1 MMGSS
6 YLRGEDFL
14 SGDVL
19 SQNEIDA
26 LLSALSSGE
35 MDADELKKEQSEKK
49 VKAYDFKRALRFSKD
64 QIRSLTRIHENFAR
78 LLTTFFSAQLRTY
91 VQFNVASA
99 DQIPY
104 EEFIRSIPK
113 MTILNVFEVSPL
125 NGRIL
130 MEVNPNIAYAMMDR
144 MMGGRGT
151 SINKVENLTE
161 IETKIMSNTFENAFD
176 YFREAMEELVD
187 IEPSLEEFEVNP
199 QFLQM
204 VSPNETVV
212 VISLNTTISDT
223 SGMINICIPH
233 VVLEPII
240 QKLSGHYWMQTE
252 KKAAEPEVIQQLERS
267 VKKSVIPLVAQLGT
281 SEIAIQD
288 FLMLDVGDVIEMNQ
302 TIEEPLLIKV
312 GDIPKFY
319 GQPGKVNK
327 KIAVQILGALERGKE
342 DDE

>member
-1 MMGSS
+1 MEVYKM
-6 YLRGEDFL
+6 

-26 LLSALSSGE
+26 LLSALSTGE
-35 MDADELKKEQSEKK
+35 MDADELKKEQSEKRVK
-49 VKAYDFKRALRFSKD
+49 VYDFKRALRFSKD

-78 LLTTFFSAQLRTY
+78 LMTTFFSAQLRTY
-91 VQFNVASA
+91 VQISVASA

-113 MTILNVFEVSPL
+113 MTILNVFEVPPL
-125 NGRIL
+125 DGRII

-144 MMGGRGT
+144 MMGGKGT
-151 SINKVENLTE
+151 SINKVDNLTE
-161 IETKIMSNTFENAFD
+161 IETKIMSSMFEKACE
-176 YFREAMEELVD
+176 YLQEAWESIVQIDPILT
-187 IEPSLEEFEVNP
+187 EFEVNP

-212 VISLNTTISDT
+212 VISLNTTIAET

-240 QKLSGHYWMQTE
+240 PKLSIQYWMQNKKQDRVPE
-252 KKAAEPEVIQQLERS
+252 EIVKLEENIKKA
-267 VKKSVIPLVAQLGT
+267 VIPISAELGN
-281 SEIAIQD
+281 SQISIQD
-288 FLMLDVGDVIEMNQ
+288 FLMLDIGDVIELNQ
-302 TIEEPLLIKV
+302 SIENPLLIKV
-312 GDIPKFY
+312 GEIPRFI

-327 KIAVQILGALERGKE
+327 KLAIQVLETWKGGE
-342 DDE
+342 DDNGQ

>member
-1 MMGSS
+1 M
-6 YLRGEDFL
+6 
-14 SGDVL
+14 SGDIL

-35 MDADELKKEQSEKK
+35 MDADELKKEQQEKK
-49 VKAYDFKRALRFSKD
+49 VKSYDFRRALRFSKD

-78 LLTTFFSAQLRTY
+78 LLTTYFSAQLRTL
-91 VQFNVASA
+91 VQISVTSA

-113 MTILNVFEVSPL
+113 MTILNVFEVTPL
-125 NGRIL
+125 DGRIL

-144 MMGGRGT
+144 MMGGKGT
-151 SINKVENLTE
+151 SVNKVENLTE
-161 IETKIMSNTFENAFD
+161 IESKIMSNTFEQAFD
-176 YFREAMEELVD
+176 YLREALEDIVE
-187 IEPSLEEFEVNP
+187 IEPTLSEFEVNP

-212 VISLNTTISDT
+212 VISLNTTIGDT

-240 QKLSGHYWMQTE
+240 PKLSGHYWMQTE
-252 KKAAEPEVIQQLERS
+252 KKAPVPEVAEALQNNIQKSIVS
-267 VKKSVIPLVAQLGT
+267 VVAELGT
-281 SEIAIQD
+281 SDISIQD
-288 FLMLDVGDVIEMNQ
+288 FLMLDIGDVIEMNQ
-302 TIEEPLLIKV
+302 TIDQPLTIKV
-312 GDIPKFY
+312 GDIPKFI

-327 KIAVQILGALERGKE
+327 KVAVQVLGTLERGKE
-342 DDE
+342 DGE